1 MTATAE
7 STAKTAPEP
16 EARGPAMLAHLS
28 HKTIEKFVEIQKV
41 TLDLAV
47 QQSATVTRMFK
58 QGLSMA
64 GLNPV
69 AALFDLGQGGVAA
82 LAESQK
88 GILDLAVQQS
98 AQATSAYI
106 EQADMLTGKL
116 AESAREMGDRLVE
129 AQRAMFDF
137 AAKQNAV
144 LIDMLS
150 NPAGQATA
158 APMQMLVDT
167 YRQGMEMLMK
177 MQRQL
182 LDVASKPPTAK
193 AAGA

>member
-1 MTATAE
+1 
-7 STAKTAPEP
+7 
-16 EARGPAMLAHLS
+16 MLAHLS
-28 HKTIEKFVEIQKV
+28 HTTIEKFVEIQKV

-47 QQSATVTRMFK
+47 QQSATITRMFK

-64 GLNPV
+64 GMSPV

-82 LAESQK
+82 LVDAQK

-98 AQATSAYI
+98 AQATGAYM
-106 EQADMLTGKL
+106 EQTDMLSGRL
-116 AESAREMGDRLVE
+116 ADSARELGDRIVE

-144 LIDMLS
+144 LMDVLS

-158 APMQMLVDT
+158 APMQMLVDS
-167 YRQGMEMLMK
+167 YRQGMDMLMK

>member
-7 STAKTAPEP
+7 STSKTAPEP

-28 HKTIEKFVEIQKV
+28 HTTIEKFVEIQKV

-47 QQSATVTRMFK
+47 QQSATITRMFK

-64 GLNPV
+64 GMSPV

-82 LAESQK
+82 LVDAQK

-98 AQATSAYI
+98 AQATGAYM
-106 EQADMLTGKL
+106 EQTDMLSGRL
-116 AESAREMGDRLVE
+116 ADSARELGDRIVE

-144 LIDMLS
+144 LMDVLS

-158 APMQMLVDT
+158 APMQMLVDS
-167 YRQGMEMLMK
+167 YRQGMDMLMK

>member
-7 STAKTAPEP
+7 STSRTAPEP

-28 HKTIEKFVEIQKV
+28 QKTIEKFVEIQKV

-47 QQSATVTRMFK
+47 QQSATVTKMFK
-58 QGLSMA
+58 QGLNMA
-64 GLNPV
+64 GMSPV
-69 AALFDLGQGGVAA
+69 AALFDLGQGGIAA
-82 LAESQK
+82 MADSQK

-98 AQATSAYI
+98 AQATGAYMD
-106 EQADMLTGKL
+106 QADALASKL
-116 AESAREMGDRLVE
+116 AESARELGDRLVE

-144 LIDMLS
+144 LIDLLS
-150 NPAGQATA
+150 SPAGQATS
-158 APMQMLVDT
+158 APMQMLVDS
-167 YRQGMEMLMK
+167 YRQFMEMMMK